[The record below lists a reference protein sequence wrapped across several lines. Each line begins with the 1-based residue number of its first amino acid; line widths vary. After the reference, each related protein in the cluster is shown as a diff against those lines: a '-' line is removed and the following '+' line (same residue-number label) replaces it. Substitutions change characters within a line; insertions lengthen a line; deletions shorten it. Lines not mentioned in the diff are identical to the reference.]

1 MKPPHE
7 YKFVMPPHELEE
19 LTNAIGALSA
29 IDEEKVPVWESMGR
43 VLSRDV
49 VVPIDIPPHP
59 KAAYDGY
66 AVRSQDTSK
75 APTRLRLVGYVH
87 IGEVPSIEV
96 GPMETAYVTTGAYL
110 PSGADAVVPEEFVDV
125 VSNNEVVINKPV
137 KPWDNVDPAGD
148 FARRGEAALRRVRS

>member
-1 MKPPHE
+1 M
-7 YKFVMPPHELEE
+7 PHELEE
-19 LTNAIGALSA
+19 LTNAIDALSA

-75 APTRLRLVGYVH
+75 SPTRLRLVGYVH

-96 GPMETAYVTTGAYL
+96 GPMETAYVTTGATYRVAL
-110 PSGADAVVPEEFVDV
+110 MQSFLR
-125 VSNNEVVINKPV
+125 SSLMSLVIMRLSLTSQLSP
-137 KPWDNVDPAGD
+137 G
-148 FARRGEAALRRVRS
+148 RM